1 MCIRD
6 RYSTKLG
13 SRGEYYHWDNLR
25 YRPLPDDLP
34 EGATLEEYWYAIK
47 LNRGSTGKLLPFRP
61 KGEDGAPF
69 SFTRPDCVLADLRH
83 IDLKSGGTVIS
94 GSEVMG
100 KQDGQRYLTRSV
112 IEEPFSSSVLEGAA
126 TTRQKAQSLI
136 ENNEQPRTK
145 DEQMILNNYRAMLFM
160 KEKKDEELTPSII
173 LECHR
178 IITEKTLDRPEMAG
192 ELRDN
197 DDIFVGD
204 EYGEIFHIPPN
215 HEELEVRLK
224 AICDFANQSELDGS
238 PFIHPI
244 IRAIILH
251 FELGYDHPFVDG
263 NGRTARALFYWSVL
277 RSGYWIMEYISIS
290 KIIKEASVQYGKAF
304 LYTETDDNDVT
315 YFIIHQLR
323 VLKKAIKELEEYLD
337 RQKIKYRKIENLL
350 STESLNHRQNYLLTE
365 YIRNR
370 VRTMTIAKHKKIQDV
385 SYLTARKDLE
395 DLEESGW
402 LVRKTF
408 GRTYVYSP
416 GQKLKEM

>member
-1 MCIRD
+1 
-6 RYSTKLG
+6 
-13 SRGEYYHWDNLR
+13 
-25 YRPLPDDLP
+25 
-34 EGATLEEYWYAIK
+34 
-47 LNRGSTGKLLPFRP
+47 
-61 KGEDGAPF
+61 
-69 SFTRPDCVLADLRH
+69 
-83 IDLKSGGTVIS
+83 
-94 GSEVMG
+94 
-100 KQDGQRYLTRSV
+100 
-112 IEEPFSSSVLEGAA
+112 
-126 TTRQKAQSLI
+126 
-136 ENNEQPRTK
+136 
-145 DEQMILNNYRAMLFM
+145 MLFM

-251 FELGYDHPFVDG
+251 FMLGYDHPFVDG

-277 RSGYWIMEYISIS
+277 RSGYWMMEYISIS

-370 VRTMTIAKHKKIQDV
+370 VRTMTIAKHKKIRDV